1 MSLTLSA
8 AAQQQFDD
16 EVKHEYQNAGFL
28 RNTVTIRRNVVGDI
42 YKFRKMGKGQAN
54 QKASQADVTPMNISH
69 SLINCVLS
77 NWNAP
82 EYTDIFD
89 QAEVNF
95 DERRELAMTIA
106 MAMGRREDQLIIDA
120 LEAASGIAGTVGVE
134 IGGATTS
141 LNVAKLRR
149 AKRLMDAKGVPASD
163 RYVAHNALAL
173 EGLLGTTEATSADY
187 NTVKALVQGE
197 INSFMG
203 FQFNCI
209 EDRDEGG
216 LLAADANTRNNWA
229 YHKSAVGLA
238 IGIDIRTEVNY
249 IAQKTSWL
257 ANGLFKAGAVARDP
271 DGIVKLQTYEA

>member
-1 MSLTLSA
+1 MSLSLSA

-28 RNTVTIRRNVVGDI
+28 RNTVTMRRNVVGDI
-42 YKFRKMGKGQAN
+42 YKFRSMGKGQAN

-69 SLINCVLS
+69 ALINCVLS

-134 IGGATTS
+134 IGGSNTS
-141 LNVAKLRR
+141 LNVDKLRR
-149 AKRLMDAKGVPASD
+149 AKRFLDQKGVPAGD
-163 RYVAHNALAL
+163 RHCVINALAL
-173 EGLLGTTEATSADY
+173 EGLLGTTGATSADF
-187 NTVKALVQGE
+187 NSVKALVQGE
-197 INSFMG
+197 INTFMG
-203 FQFNCI
+203 FQFHTI

-216 LLAADANTRNNWA
+216 LASPGANTRNNWV

-271 DGIVKLQTYEA
+271 EGIVKLQTYEA